1 MQQTVKSILSI
12 AVVAAALVCFFS
24 SFPLGS
30 ISAAEPAAKTKPAK
44 PIDQK
49 SENKSLKS
57 TDVLVTVNGKKLT
70 SGEVEAELAAQ
81 INAFKQQIPP
91 EQMAKVEAQLVQMKD
106 KMREQKVNEFIE
118 RTVLT
123 QEADKKKIAVTDNET
138 KEVIKSYEKQIPAGM
153 TLENVLKMQ
162 GMTLDKMRDEINFRL
177 RAQKLIESEVK
188 GESTSTDEEI
198 KEYYSKNKERFDEPE
213 SVHARHILVKT
224 GTADNETVKNAKKA
238 KIESIRKKLVNGG
251 DFAKLAQENSECP
264 SKSKGGD
271 LGTFSKGRMV
281 KEFEDAAFSQK
292 INEIGPVVT
301 TQFGHHVIQVLE
313 HKQASSRSLDEVKE
327 QITGILQQQAK
338 NKAIKDYIEG
348 LKKNSNIVYGKK

>member
-1 MQQTVKSILSI
+1 MRQTGKSLSFI
-12 AVVAAALVCFFS
+12 VVAAALICFFTAFS
-24 SFPLGS
+24 LSPA
-30 ISAAEPAAKTKPAK
+30 IAADPAAKTEPVKGT
-44 PIDQK
+44 DQK
-49 SENKSLKS
+49 TEKKALKS

-70 SGEVEAELAAQ
+70 SGEVETELAAQ
-81 INAFKQQIPP
+81 LNAFKQQIPP
-91 EQMAKVEAQLVQMKD
+91 DQMAKVEAQIVQMKD

-123 QEADKKKIAVTDNET
+123 HEADKKKISITDNET
-138 KEVIKSYEKQIPAGM
+138 NEVIKSYEKQIPAGM

-188 GESTSTDEEI
+188 GESTPTDAEI
-198 KEYYSKNKERFDEPE
+198 NDYYTKNKQRFDEPE
-213 SVHARHILVKT
+213 SVHARHILIKT
-224 GTADNETVKNAKKA
+224 SASDNETVKNAKKT
-238 KIESIRKKLVNGG
+238 KIETIRKKLVDGG

-292 INEIGPVVT
+292 VNEIGPVVS
-301 TQFGHHVIQVLE
+301 TQFGHHIIQVLE
-313 HKQASSRSLDEVKE
+313 HKQATSKSLDEVKE
-327 QITGILQQQAK
+327 QIKGILQQQAK
-338 NKAIKDYIEG
+338 NKAIKDYIES
-348 LKKNSNIVYGKK
+348 LKKQATIVYGKK